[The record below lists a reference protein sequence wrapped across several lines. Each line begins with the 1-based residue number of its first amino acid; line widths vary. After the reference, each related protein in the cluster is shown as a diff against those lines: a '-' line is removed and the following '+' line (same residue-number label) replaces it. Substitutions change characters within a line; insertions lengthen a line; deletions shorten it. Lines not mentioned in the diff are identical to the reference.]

1 VLKSV
6 GELVSARALAQP
18 PDRRDTAQ
26 MRASAHGTVE
36 LVLERDHVEPGE
48 AIRGRVTPGTRVWA
62 VDLVR
67 VESSPAATLEFT
79 AASAAP
85 GSDGTFDLE
94 VPPDA
99 PPSVAGRACTLVW
112 RVRARAGE
120 YPQPSD
126 ARHTLEIAC
135 PS

>member
-1 VLKSV
+1 
-6 GELVSARALAQP
+6 
-18 PDRRDTAQ
+18 

-36 LVLERDHVEPGE
+36 LVLERDHAEPGE
-48 AIRGRVTPGTRVWA
+48 AIRGRVTPRPQVRS

-79 AASAAP
+79 AASVAP
-85 GSDGTFDLE
+85 GSDGAFTLD
-94 VPPDA
+94 VPADA
-99 PPSVAGRACTLVW
+99 PPSVAGLACGLTW

-120 YPQPSD
+120 LPQPSD
-126 ARHTLEIAC
+126 LRRTLEIMC